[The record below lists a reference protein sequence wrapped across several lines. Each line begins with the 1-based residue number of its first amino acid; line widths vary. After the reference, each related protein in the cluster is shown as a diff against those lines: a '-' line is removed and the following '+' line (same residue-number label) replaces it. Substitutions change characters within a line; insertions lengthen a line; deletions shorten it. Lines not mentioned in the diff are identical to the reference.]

1 MRTLDVVEMF
11 FPSLPITGWSW
22 IVRRGTQLTAHHPPS
37 CHPVALT
44 PSRPPASDE
53 ELISRIAGRDEV
65 AFAEIYDRF
74 APRLL
79 GLASAVLKDRIEA
92 EDVIQESF
100 LFLWNK
106 AGQFDSSRASAFTWM
121 ALTVRHRSIDRL
133 RSLARRNPERL
144 ENAGFDES
152 SSATPLP
159 PDLAASEH
167 DRHLKAKSL
176 LNTLPEEQ
184 RKMLG
189 LAFLQ
194 GLTHSE
200 ISSRLNLPLGSVKT
214 AIRRGLQRLRGSHES
229 TPEDT
234 P

>member
-1 MRTLDVVEMF
+1 MAIF
-11 FPSLPITGWSW
+11 FPSLLMTGCSW
-22 IVRRGTQLTAHHPPS
+22 IVRQALPELS
-37 CHPVALT
+37 CHTVSRHPDALT
-44 PSRPPASDE
+44 PSLPLSADE
-53 ELISRIAGRDEV
+53 DLISRIAGRDEA

-79 GLASAVLKDRIEA
+79 GLASAVLKDRVEA
-92 EDVIQESF
+92 EDVVQESF

-106 AGQFDSSRASAFTWM
+106 AGHFDPSRASAFTWM
-121 ALTVRHRSIDRL
+121 ALTVRHRAIDRL

-144 ENAGFDES
+144 EIAGFDGATP
-152 SSATPLP
+152 ATPLP
-159 PDLAASEH
+159 PDLAAAEH
-167 DRHLKAKSL
+167 DRHVRAKTL
-176 LNTLPEEQ
+176 LDGLPEEQ

>member
-1 MRTLDVVEMF
+1 MILRGIHRAAYFPTSRLTVVLPLSS
-11 FPSLPITGWSW
+11 PS
-22 IVRRGTQLTAHHPPS
+22 
-37 CHPVALT
+37 
-44 PSRPPASDE
+44 ASDE
-53 ELISRIAGRDEV
+53 ELLARIARRDEA

-74 APRLL
+74 TPRLL
-79 GLASAVLKDRIEA
+79 GLAATMLRDRAEA
-92 EDVIQESF
+92 EDIIQESF

-106 AGQFDSSRASAFTWM
+106 ASQFDSSRGSAFTWM
-121 ALTVRHRSIDRL
+121 ALTVRHRAIDRL

-144 ENAGFDES
+144 GGSQFQGTGENTA
-152 SSATPLP
+152 LP

-167 DRHLKAKSL
+167 DRHARAKSL
-176 LNTLPEEQ
+176 LNSLPEEQ

-214 AIRRGLQRLRGSHES
+214 AIRRGLQRLRGNHQSE
-229 TPEDT
+229 PEDR

>member
-1 MRTLDVVEMF
+1 M
-11 FPSLPITGWSW
+11 LPPGIQEPAF
-22 IVRRGTQLTAHHPPS
+22 RPAS

-44 PSRPPASDE
+44 PSNPSVPDE
-53 ELISRIAGRDEV
+53 ELMSRIAGRDET

-79 GLASAVLKDRIEA
+79 GLASAVLRDRIEA
-92 EDVIQESF
+92 EDVVQESF

-106 AGQFDSSRASAFTWM
+106 AGQFDTSRGSAFTWM
-121 ALTVRHRSIDRL
+121 ALTVRHRAIDRL

-144 ENAGFDES
+144 ESGGFDEVTA
-152 SSATPLP
+152 ATPLP

-167 DRHLKAKSL
+167 DRHIRAKSL
-176 LNTLPEEQ
+176 LNSLPEEQ
-184 RKMLG
+184 RRMLG

-214 AIRRGLQRLRGSHES
+214 AIRRGLQRLRGSHEPA
-229 TPEDT
+229 PEDT

>member
-1 MRTLDVVEMF
+1 MQWMIPHGIQRAAFSETIR
-11 FPSLPITGWSW
+11 LPD
-22 IVRRGTQLTAHHPPS
+22 
-37 CHPVALT
+37 AL
-44 PSRPPASDE
+44 PLSSSSASDE
-53 ELISRIAGRDEV
+53 ELLARIARRDEA

-74 APRLL
+74 TPRLL
-79 GLASAVLKDRIEA
+79 GLATAILRERSEA

-106 AGQFDSSRASAFTWM
+106 ASQFDATRGSAFTWM

-133 RSLARRNPERL
+133 RSLARRNPDRL
-144 ENAGFDES
+144 EGAQFQIPEDN
-152 SSATPLP
+152 TTLP

-167 DRHLKAKSL
+167 DRHARAKSL
-176 LNTLPEEQ
+176 LNSLPEEQ
-184 RKMLG
+184 RRMLG

-214 AIRRGLQRLRGSHES
+214 AIRRGLQRLRGNHQSE
-229 TPEDT
+229 PEDSQ
-234 P
+234 

>member
-1 MRTLDVVEMF
+1 M
-11 FPSLPITGWSW
+11 TGWLW
-22 IVRRGTQLTAHHPPS
+22 IVPSGIHKATCIQASLHPDALPPS
-37 CHPVALT
+37 SAFI
-44 PSRPPASDE
+44 SDE
-53 ELISRIAGRDEV
+53 DLLSRIAGRDER

-79 GLASAVLKDRIEA
+79 GLAGAVLKDRIEA
-92 EDVIQESF
+92 EDVVQESF

-106 AGQFDSSRASAFTWM
+106 ASQFDASRGSAFTWM
-121 ALTVRHRSIDRL
+121 ALTVRHRAIDRL
-133 RSLARRNPERL
+133 RSLARRNPQQL
-144 ENAGFDES
+144 ESAGFDHTLPD
-152 SSATPLP
+152 TPLP

-176 LNTLPEEQ
+176 LNSLPEEQ

-214 AIRRGLQRLRGSHES
+214 AIRRGLQRLRGIQQSE
-229 TPEDT
+229 PEDK

>member
-1 MRTLDVVEMF
+1 MF
-11 FPSLPITGWSW
+11 FPSLPISGWSW
-22 IVRRGTQLTAHHPPS
+22 IVRPGIHQAAHHPPS
-37 CHPVALT
+37 RHPAALT

-79 GLASAVLKDRIEA
+79 GLAGAVLKDRVEA
-92 EDVIQESF
+92 EDVLQESF

-106 AGQFDSSRASAFTWM
+106 AGQFEPSRGCAFTWM
-121 ALTVRHRSIDRL
+121 ALIVRHRAIDRL
-133 RSLARRNPERL
+133 RSLARKNPERL
-144 ENAGFDES
+144 ESARFDGATP
-152 SSATPLP
+152 ATPLP
-159 PDLAASEH
+159 PDLVASEH
-167 DRHLKAKSL
+167 DRHIKAKSL
-176 LNTLPEEQ
+176 LNSLPEEQ

-229 TPEDT
+229 KPEDT